1 VIIDTET
8 HIIYRVFPREAN
20 PDQPMTFRPSWHE
33 HSGELLV
40 AEMDRAGVDKTILI
54 SYDAD
59 DIDWFYRYVGIEGDL
74 SDTFGGRKYTLESG
88 VKRFPDRFLWFNT
101 MKHAKRP
108 DTIDRIKKDLADG
121 ALGMKVFPTY
131 MNLAVDDPRL
141 MECYRVVAEEGR
153 RIIFSFEDTLPPQT
167 ATVGECFE
175 QLDHVLTE
183 FASVKFQVNHAGAG
197 SQADPVSDPRSPEAK
212 IIFDVVNKHD
222 NVWLST
228 AWLGKVWD
236 DEHEYPFPNYLA
248 RLEALY
254 RGVGAERLFWA
265 TDWPWLE
272 EYQTYPQAVDAI
284 RRHANF
290 FSEREKAQFLGDNAW
305 AWIQDLIP
313 TYQAAPIFGATVAK

>member
-8 HIIYRVFPREAN
+8 HVIYRVFPREAN

-33 HSGELLV
+33 HSGELLA

-54 SYDAD
+54 SYDAE
-59 DIDWFYRYVGIEGDL
+59 DIDWFYRYVGIDGDL

-101 MKHAKRP
+101 MKHP
-108 DTIDRIKKDLADG
+108 DKPDALDRIRKDLGEG

-131 MNLAVDDPRL
+131 MNLAVDDPKL
-141 MECYRVVAEEGR
+141 IEAYRIVADAGK
-153 RIIFSFEDTLPPQT
+153 RIIFSFEDSLPPQT
-167 ATVGECFE
+167 PSIPECFQ
-175 QLDHVLTE
+175 QLDNVLTE
-183 FASVKFQVNHAGAG
+183 FPDLKVQINHAGAG
-197 SQADPVSDPRSPEAK
+197 NQEDPASEPRNPEAK
-212 IIFDVVNKHD
+212 VIFDVVNKHE
-222 NVWLST
+222 NLFLST

-254 RGVGAERLFWA
+254 NGVGAEKLFWA

-272 EYQTYPQAVDAI
+272 EWQTYPQAVDAI
-284 RRHANF
+284 RRHASF
-290 FSEREKAQFLGDNAW
+290 FSDAEKALFLGDNAH
-305 AWIQDLIP
+305 AWIEDLLDD
-313 TYQAAPIFGATVAK
+313 YAKAPIFQKG